1 MQGRALGDAGI
12 GYDDIRMPDGFE
24 HRVGRCLIGHI
35 QYMRGDAVCGVSDG
49 LQRFGATT
57 TNMDIA
63 ASGSK
68 ILGQHPAKSAATT
81 GNQNSLSR
89 QIHLSLP
96 LLFSRYP
103 MP

>member
-1 MQGRALGDAGI
+1 
-12 GYDDIRMPDGFE
+12 
-24 HRVGRCLIGHI
+24 
-35 QYMRGDAVCGVSDG
+35 
-49 LQRFGATT
+49 
-57 TNMDIA
+57 MDIA

-96 LLFSRYP
+96 HLFSLLPYAIKRGWARP
-103 MP
+103 CSI